1 MSTRGFTLARWNAAC
16 VGKQFDDV
24 SHASPRCTLAARY
37 VGIGIESL
45 EHRFELRGRFWQRE
59 RIRAEHFHD
68 AARRLA
74 IVGVTVSITW

>member
-1 MSTRGFTLARWNAAC
+1 
-16 VGKQFDDV
+16 
-24 SHASPRCTLAARY
+24 LAARY